1 MSTLA
6 AAWDAFL
13 AAIAEAQV
21 LYASDAD
28 AAAIQ
33 DLLQHAR
40 ELLDIIA
47 DEAALSGIGLPEG
60 AHEGLEQMR
69 ERLIAAETALV
80 TKH

>member
-1 MSTLA
+1 VSTLA

-13 AAIAEAQV
+13 AAIADAQA
-21 LYASDAD
+21 LDASGAD

-47 DEAALSGIGLPEG
+47 DEAALSGISLPEWTQK
-60 AHEGLEQMR
+60 GLEQMR
-69 ERLIAAETALV
+69 ERLITAESALV
-80 TKH
+80 SKH